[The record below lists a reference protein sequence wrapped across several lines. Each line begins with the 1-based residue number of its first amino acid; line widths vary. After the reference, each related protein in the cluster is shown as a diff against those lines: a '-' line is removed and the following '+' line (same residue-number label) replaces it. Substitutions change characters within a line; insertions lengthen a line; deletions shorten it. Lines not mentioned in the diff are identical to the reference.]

1 MSMWILRSFA
11 AIFLLIAFSHAGAQ
25 TILQYN
31 PGDPV
36 GVATLRSY
44 DPTLT
49 GSGIA
54 VVQAE
59 AGGDG
64 FEVNPT
70 TVGQPSSK
78 FVYTGTDGASATGFS
93 NSEGT
98 ESEHADSVGDIFYGD
113 KNTSNPEG
121 VAPGVSKIYN
131 YAADNFI
138 NKVINT
144 GTVIHAQI
152 VNQSFVALT
161 SDNAVQAQVE
171 EVYDNYAAYYNT
183 LFISAAG
190 NGGSVYSPGSCY
202 NGIGVAAY
210 GGLSSVGPTYDG
222 RSKPDITAPA
232 SATSFSTPQVSGAA
246 AILLQAAERG
256 DAGAGTESDASDSR
270 VLKALLL
277 NGAVKPQG
285 WANTPTAP
293 LDPRYGAG
301 IANVYNSYLN
311 LKAGEYASSGVTSGS
326 VGSIRT
332 GTIVPDEGWNLA
344 TITSLSSV
352 SGTDTTYTTES
363 DHYLFDLSAATARDF
378 RLTCTL
384 TWWRQFGETAINNL
398 DLYLFNASTGTTIAM
413 SDSTVDNV
421 QELYPMHD
429 GEPLALAPGEY
440 DIVVAKEGGL
450 SMDNGGP
457 VVSGSETYALAFD
470 FAPLPEPSACWLL
483 LPGLAALVAF
493 RPRKLRPAKRGVF

>member
-1 MSMWILRSFA
+1 M
-11 AIFLLIAFSHAGAQ
+11 
-25 TILQYN
+25 
-31 PGDPV
+31 
-36 GVATLRSY
+36 
-44 DPTLT
+44 
-49 GSGIA
+49 
-54 VVQAE
+54 
-59 AGGDG
+59 
-64 FEVNPT
+64 
-70 TVGQPSSK
+70 
-78 FVYTGTDGASATGFS
+78 
-93 NSEGT
+93 
-98 ESEHADSVGDIFYGD
+98 
-113 KNTSNPEG
+113 
-121 VAPGVSKIYN
+121 
-131 YAADNFI
+131 
-138 NKVINT
+138 
-144 GTVIHAQI
+144 
-152 VNQSFVALT
+152 
-161 SDNAVQAQVE
+161 
-171 EVYDNYAAYYNT
+171 
-183 LFISAAG
+183 
-190 NGGSVYSPGSCY
+190 
-202 NGIGVAAY
+202 AAY

-440 DIVVAKEGGL
+440 DIVVAKRRRPLHGQRRPRGQRFRNLRPRLRFRPAPRAVRLLAIASRARGTGRFPPPEVATGQERRILIQGVAAESL
-450 SMDNGGP
+450 RMP
-457 VVSGSETYALAFD
+457 V
-470 FAPLPEPSACWLL
+470 WLGRGC
-483 LPGLAALVAF
+483 LPGDSPNGLNSRLE
-493 RPRKLRPAKRGVF
+493 R